1 MTSKPGAL
9 PSDLA
14 SAYMALL
21 AEREAL
27 QAERDVAVADAA
39 NTRAELSDNEALIA
53 HLELRIEKL
62 KRGLYGQRSERT
74 ARLIEQLEL
83 ELEELV
89 TTASEDELAAQAAAA
104 KAQKVRAFTRKR
116 PVRKPWP
123 DDIEHE
129 RVVIEAPT
137 TCAYCG
143 GSRLAKIGE
152 DVTKTLG
159 EIQRRFKLIETVR
172 GRFTFGDLEKISQP
186 PAPLHATPRGF
197 IGPQLLA
204 TILFDKFGMH
214 IPLNRQSVRFKCE
227 GIDLP
232 LSTLAD
238 QVGHGTFAAMPLF
251 HLIERHVL
259 AADRLHGDDTTI
271 RILAKGKCT
280 TGRIWTYVRDDRP
293 FAGPAPPAAVYYA
306 SGDRRG
312 EHPQKHLA
320 ASAGILRA
328 VGYGGLEPLF
338 DPKRKAMPIT
348 PAFCLAHARRG
359 FFELAD
365 IEKNAREGKRGK
377 PVSPIA
383 LEAVRRLDALF
394 ELERAI
400 NGRSADERRAVRQER
415 SKPLLDDK
423 IGRASG

>member
-39 NTRAELSDNEALIA
+39 NARAELSDNAA
-53 HLELRIEKL
+53 MIEKL
-62 KRGLYGQRSERT
+62 KRELYGQRSERT

-116 PVRKPWP
+116 PVRRPWP

-137 TCAYCG
+137 TCACCG

-152 DVTKTLG
+152 DVNKTLE
-159 EIQRRFKLIETVR
+159 EIPRRFKVIETVR
-172 GRFTFGDLEKISQP
+172 EKFTCRDCEKISQP
-186 PAPLHATPRGF
+186 PAPFHATPRGF

-204 TILFDKFGMH
+204 TILFDKFAMH
-214 IPLNRQSVRFKCE
+214 SPCNPKAARFKGE
-227 GIDLP
+227 KIALP

-238 QVGHGTFAAMPLF
+238 QVGHGTSAVMPLF
-251 HLIERHVL
+251 HLI
-259 AADRLHGDDTTI
+259 
-271 RILAKGKCT
+271 
-280 TGRIWTYVRDDRP
+280 
-293 FAGPAPPAAVYYA
+293 
-306 SGDRRG
+306 
-312 EHPQKHLA
+312 
-320 ASAGILRA
+320 
-328 VGYGGLEPLF
+328 
-338 DPKRKAMPIT
+338 
-348 PAFCLAHARRG
+348 
-359 FFELAD
+359 
-365 IEKNAREGKRGK
+365 
-377 PVSPIA
+377 
-383 LEAVRRLDALF
+383 
-394 ELERAI
+394 
-400 NGRSADERRAVRQER
+400 
-415 SKPLLDDK
+415 
-423 IGRASG
+423 